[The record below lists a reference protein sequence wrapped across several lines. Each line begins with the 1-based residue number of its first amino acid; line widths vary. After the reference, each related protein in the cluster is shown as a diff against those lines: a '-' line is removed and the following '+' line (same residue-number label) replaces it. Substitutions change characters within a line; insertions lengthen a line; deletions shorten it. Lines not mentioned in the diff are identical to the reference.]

1 MAVVF
6 LRYWR
11 KSLQIHWSWQMGEF
25 QFSIIG
31 QTTFLFVFDPKY
43 SDISLFLTSLKFSSE
58 VLLCVWKRTTLISGT
73 VASEL
78 AKKVR
83 WEVNDLM
90 GQTTR
95 NQEPV
100 LFSRRTHW
108 YFNLCQ
114 RWLWWSHSSSEC
126 VSILMWACVY
136 MASFA
141 AYTLAMCGAWLW
153 VPERAFRL
161 FQDSLNKWQTWWI

>member
-100 LFSRRTHW
+100 LFSRWTHW
-108 YFNLCQ
+108 YINLCQ

-126 VSILMWACVY
+126 VSLSWCGPVCIWHLFLHTHWPCV
-136 MASFA
+136 AHDCGFLNALLGSFR
-141 AYTLAMCGAWLW
+141 TL
-153 VPERAFRL
+153 
-161 FQDSLNKWQTWWI
+161 